1 MDLAVD
7 LAPRFIVRRDNQ
19 RPIRQARIL
28 PRHRLEALRAV
39 LDLMHPALL
48 VKACDR
54 FFDLAPRKLL
64 HRLFEHRIFLPQD
77 LIEPRRAQP
86 RLL

>member
-1 MDLAVD
+1 
-7 LAPRFIVRRDNQ
+7 
-19 RPIRQARIL
+19 
-28 PRHRLEALRAV
+28 
-39 LDLMHPALL
+39 MHPALA
-48 VKACDR
+48 VEACDR